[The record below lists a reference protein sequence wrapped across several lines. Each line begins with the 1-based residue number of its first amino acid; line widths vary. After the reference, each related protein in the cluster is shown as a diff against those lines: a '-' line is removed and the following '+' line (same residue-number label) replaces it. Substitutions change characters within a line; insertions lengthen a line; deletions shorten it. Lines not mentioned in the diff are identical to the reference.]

1 MSNFFPFKLFFLST
15 LILGVSF
22 SSAQA
27 ASLFYQPPKEP
38 IGLNQEFRVDILLD
52 TEGETVNAVAGSLIV
67 PENVLKLEAISE
79 GNSFLSFWME
89 KPQLEAGKIS
99 FAGIAPGGFSGN
111 RGLLFSLFFS
121 APQELAASLEWRELQ
136 VLAHDGQGTALAV
149 TTPPLALKIED
160 LPLASDTPLSVVDGD
175 LPEEF
180 SLYLSRDPLI
190 FDNRWFIAFATQD
203 KIAGLDYFEVREEQ
217 LLRGQ
222 EEAGEWQRA
231 ESPYLLK
238 DQNLTSRVMVRAV
251 DRAGNERLASLEP
264 VNQDIIAQA
273 DYWFWPLRFG
283 ALIFFIF
290 VVLILFI
297 CFRRILR
304 K

>member
-1 MSNFFPFKLFFLST
+1 MFNFFPFKLFFLSA
-15 LILGVSF
+15 LILGASF
-22 SSAQA
+22 LPVQA
-27 ASLFYQPPKEP
+27 ASLFYQSPAEP
-38 IGLNQEFRVDILLD
+38 IDLNQEFRVDIFLD
-52 TEGETVNAVAGSLIV
+52 TEGETINAVAGSLAL
-67 PENVLKLEAISE
+67 PAEGLKLEAISE
-79 GNSFLSFWME
+79 GNSFLSFWMD

-99 FAGIAPGGFSGN
+99 FAGIAPGGFAGN

-121 APQELAASLEWRELQ
+121 APQELVTSLEWRELQ

-149 TTPPLALKIED
+149 AAAPLTLKVED
-160 LPLASDTPLSVVDGD
+160 LPLASDIPLSVVDGD

-203 KIAGLDYFEVREEQ
+203 KVAGLDYFEVREEQ

-222 EEAGEWQRA
+222 EEVGEWQRT

-238 DQNLTSRVMVRAV
+238 DQNLNSRVTVRAV

-264 VNQDIIAQA
+264 VNQEVIAQA
-273 DYWFWPLRFG
+273 DYWFWPLRLG

-290 VVLILFI
+290 VILILFI
-297 CFRRILR
+297 CCRKILR